1 MYNLRNIIQKSSKQ
15 FGKVCLGLGVASI
28 VQGSYFITRY
38 RLNHGGAP
46 HPISPSRGIVV
57 LKNNDHRNTC
67 KSNDNAEEEGSL
79 LDLILDTNTKAARD
93 VELRDGGM
101 F

>member
-1 MYNLRNIIQKSSKQ
+1 M
-15 FGKVCLGLGVASI
+15 ASI

-67 KSNDNAEEEGSL
+67 KSNDNAEEEDDGDDDGDHIPLKIFVVGDSL
-79 LDLILDTNTKAARD
+79 AAGCGIARSGTP
-93 VELRDGGM
+93 VLPESIARHLA
-101 F
+101 